1 MHRLEF
7 RWYRRVSGSFGATL
21 VRNTMQSLDS
31 VCGAAIGYGVYR
43 SDLRKDMRSAYK
55 SDGRHSSVSH
65 ICLVIKAEQ
74 VCGIV
79 LIRSGRG
86 ADVWYLELI
95 GANKGFGGHI
105 LQHVHKQAMKH
116 GVQRINL
123 AALPTKIC
131 WYYLHGYRFG
141 FDGTQPQILTKLIQ
155 PIFEYQKAHPE
166 ARYETLEEIFSDPD
180 KRMRNLLEM
189 TVRFRLATNS
199 RKRKLEDAVIDGVYM
214 TIYLE
219 DLHT

>member
-1 MHRLEF
+1 MMHRLEF
-7 RWYRRVSGSFGATL
+7 RWYRRESGSFSAAL
-21 VRNTMQSLDS
+21 VRKTMQSIES

-43 SDLRKDMRSAYK
+43 SDLRKDMRSAYH
-55 SDGRHSSVSH
+55 SDGRHSAVSHSVSH
-65 ICLVIKAEQ
+65 ICLMNKTEQ
-74 VCGIV
+74 VSGV
-79 LIRSGRG
+79 ALIRSGRG

-95 GANKGFGGHI
+95 GAKKGLGGHV
-105 LQHVHKQAMKH
+105 LQHIHKQAIKH
-116 GVQRINL
+116 GVRMINI

-166 ARYETLEEIFSDPD
+166 ARYQTLEDIFSDPD

-189 TVRFRLATNS
+189 TVRFRLATNNK
-199 RKRKLEDAVIDGVYM
+199 KRKLEDAVIDGVYM
-214 TIYLE
+214 TIYF
-219 DLHT
+219 